1 MDKTHTLLLFLL
13 WLNVRSFHLP
23 PRPRSESISVRIG
36 HGIEG
41 AVCSYFVSLYP
52 GVWRARVLIG
62 AVRGSACAGV
72 KVHVVG
78 GGFECV
84 RLCGVVCSGVLQR
97 LLQVR
102 VVVCLRG
109 LHVRPIRLVTPLSSL
124 IHVTYVLLKETS
136 HVQWDQF
143 FIYIYIYTLRKCI
156 SCGLNGNSSTCWI
169 SSVTPVW
176 LKIKILNI
184 TCISIMEVSHFTKS
198 AVLDRAPIWSL
209 WNDNVKCSGLFLT
222 IIWSSLTFSTIYIYI
237 AFWKWQDFLNWSTFL
252 FCKALN
258 HKQNVVQ

>member
-109 LHVRPIRLVTPLSSL
+109 LHVRPIRLVPPLSSL

-143 FIYIYIYTLRKCI
+143 FIYIYILRNCI

-209 WNDNVKCSGLFLT
+209 WNDNVNVLVCSWPSYGQVWHFPL
-222 IIWSSLTFSTIYIYI
+222 YIYI